1 MVENVHIVQPHAAQA
16 LIQTGQQILAAAPV
30 AVGACPHFITGLGR
44 DNQLV
49 AVDAQIIAQNFTKIP
64 LGCARLRA
72 VVVGQVKVGDAV
84 VERGAA
90 ERTHILVGGGIAEI
104 VPQPQRDGGQQQPAG
119 PAAAVGQALIAVLRS
134 LVHDENLLL
143 SGK

>member
-16 LIQTGQQILAAAPV
+16 LIQAGNQVLAAAPV
-30 AVGACPHFITGLGR
+30 AVGACPHFITSLGR
-44 DNQLV
+44 DDQLV
-49 AVDAQIIAQNFTKIP
+49 AVDAQIVPQDFAKVF
-64 LGCARLRA
+64 LGGAGLRA
-72 VVVGQVKVGDAV
+72 VVVGQIKVSDAV